1 MTSTRV
7 LNDKPDWERD
17 AKAWP
22 NRQCSRF
29 LEAGGLRWHV
39 QIAGEGPALLLIH
52 GTAAANHSWGALLP
66 LLAKDYCVIAPDLPG
81 HGFTSAPDSAR
92 LSLPGMAAALNA
104 LLLALH
110 QSPQVA
116 VGHSAGAAI
125 LARMCLDGLINPRL
139 LISLNGALLPLRGLP
154 GKVFSP
160 VAKLLARSSLVPR
173 IVGHDA
179 KRQGAIERLVDSTGS
194 HLDARGVALYRLL
207 VSSPGHVA
215 AALNMM
221 ANWNLEPLARD
232 LPRLACDLRLLVGS
246 RDQTVPPSEAAHVRA
261 LVPRATIQRL
271 EGLGHLAHEE
281 QAETVAQGIFRA
293 IKDTSATNQPKSNT
307 KNS

>member
-17 AKAWP
+17 AQAWP
-22 NRQCSRF
+22 NRQYSRF

-39 QIAGEGPALLLIH
+39 QIAGEGPVLLLIH

-66 LLAKDYCVIAPDLPG
+66 LLAKQYCVIAPDLPG
-81 HGFTSAPDSAR
+81 HGFTSAPDPAR
-92 LSLPGMAAALNA
+92 LSLPGMAAALKA
-104 LLLALH
+104 LLLALD

-125 LARMCLDGLINPRL
+125 LARMCLDGQIDPQLFV
-139 LISLNGALLPLRGLP
+139 SLNGALLPLRGLP

-179 KRQGAIERLVDSTGS
+179 KRQGAVERLVDSTGS

-221 ANWNLEPLARD
+221 ANWNLDSLARD
-232 LPRLACDLRLLVGS
+232 LPRLQCNLLLLVGS
-246 RDQTVPPSEAAHVRA
+246 QDQTIPPSEAERLHRLLPGAR
-261 LVPRATIQRL
+261 IQRL
-271 EGLGHLAHEE
+271 DGLGHLAHEE
-281 QAETVAQGIFRA
+281 QAETVAQA
-293 IKDTSATNQPKSNT
+293 ILNFPAC
-307 KNS
+307 